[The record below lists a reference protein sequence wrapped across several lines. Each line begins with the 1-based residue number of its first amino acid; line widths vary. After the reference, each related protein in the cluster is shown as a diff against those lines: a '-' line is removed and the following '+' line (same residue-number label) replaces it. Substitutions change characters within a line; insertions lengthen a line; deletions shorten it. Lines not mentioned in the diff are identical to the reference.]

1 VCGKAEG
8 PWAISDVAHSCSTLQ
23 RVRCFLSDQHSLHV
37 QEASRLERE
46 REQERERDREWERE
60 LKKQRERERERERD
74 RERELEFE
82 KLRARERE
90 RQWELEREER
100 RMAYQIQILELQEHQ
115 NRLQQEAAI
124 RLCIVALFT
133 PLHYV
138 FCSKYYASDQM
149 SQTDDLSRSR
159 YCLLRS
165 RYCLLAS
172 CLSPPSPHTRMDTTA
187 GVCHLYLLPP
197 SLARICRSQ

>member
-1 VCGKAEG
+1 MCGKAEG

-23 RVRCFLSDQHSLHV
+23 RVHCFLSDQHSLHV
-37 QEASRLERE
+37 QEASRLER
-46 REQERERDREWERE
+46 ERERDREWERE

-149 SQTDDLSRSR
+149 SHTDDLSRSR
-159 YCLLRS
+159 CCLIAF
-165 RYCLLAS
+165 Y
-172 CLSPPSPHTRMDTTA
+172 LSMPSPHNTA
-187 GVCHLYLLPP
+187 GVCHLCLLPP
-197 SLARICRSQ
+197 SLAPICRSQ

>member
-1 VCGKAEG
+1 MCGKAEG

-60 LKKQRERERERERD
+60 LKKQRERERERERET
-74 RERELEFE
+74 ERDLEFE
-82 KLRARERE
+82 KLSARER
-90 RQWELEREER
+90 ELEREER
-100 RMAYQIQILELQEHQ
+100 RMAYQIQRLELHEHQ
-115 NRLQQEAAI
+115 HRLQQEAAI
-124 RLCIVALFT
+124 RFCNVALFT

-149 SQTDDLSRSR
+149 SHTDDLSRSR
-159 YCLLRS
+159 CCLIAF
-165 RYCLLAS
+165 Y
-172 CLSPPSPHTRMDTTA
+172 LSMPSPHNTA
-187 GVCHLYLLPP
+187 GVCHLCLLPP
-197 SLARICRSQ
+197 SLAPICRSQ